1 MKFSAEE
8 LNIIRQADAIIAGKI
23 TTTDFIT
30 GADAARSL
38 TPRNF
43 ELFEAPD
50 TVGWQPRKSAFFT

>member
-30 GADAARSL
+30 GADAAFL
-38 TPRNF
+38 TAVSSCCRTTRII
-43 ELFEAPD
+43 LR
-50 TVGWQPRKSAFFT
+50 VLS

>member
-38 TPRNF
+38 LRFRLAAALLNKSNF
-43 ELFEAPD
+43 C
-50 TVGWQPRKSAFFT
+50 

>member
-30 GADAARSL
+30 APTPRVPYCGFVLLQNHANHSARSFL
-38 TPRNF
+38 T
-43 ELFEAPD
+43 A
-50 TVGWQPRKSAFFT
+50 TTA

>member
-38 TPRNF
+38 LRFRLAAVSSCCRTTRII
-43 ELFEAPD
+43 LR
-50 TVGWQPRKSAFFT
+50 VLS